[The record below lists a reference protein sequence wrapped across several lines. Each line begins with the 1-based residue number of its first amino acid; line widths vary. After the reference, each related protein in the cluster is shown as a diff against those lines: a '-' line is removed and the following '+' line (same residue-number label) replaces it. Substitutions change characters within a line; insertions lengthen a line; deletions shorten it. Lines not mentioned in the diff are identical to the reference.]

1 MRLPRSAF
9 SQQHRLLRPATVF
22 ASGLLAILVSGCA
35 TQSDYGE
42 SRYGADRI
50 AMEDDGLP
58 AQLPP
63 LRRRTMDNMDDPREP
78 FSPNYGPP
86 PQPSLPA
93 DLPPK
98 FRRKLINAVS
108 IS

>member
-1 MRLPRSAF
+1 MRLSSSKFAQ
-9 SQQHRLLRPATVF
+9 SKHLRRAGMPV
-22 ASGLLAILVSGCA
+22 GILLAVFLSGCA
-35 TQSDYGE
+35 SSSEYGE
-42 SRYGADRI
+42 YWIGGERI
-50 AMEDDGLP
+50 AMEADGLP

-63 LRRRTMDNMDDPREP
+63 PLHRKPEVDDPREP

-93 DLPPK
+93 DLPPA
-98 FRRKLINAVS
+98 FRRRLINAVS

>member
-1 MRLPRSAF
+1 MRLWLVVAQRK
-9 SQQHRLLRPATVF
+9 LLRRARMPI
-22 ASGLLAILVSGCA
+22 GILLAVFLSGCA
-35 TQSDYGE
+35 TSSEYGE
-42 SRYGADRI
+42 YWTGSERV

-63 LRRRTMDNMDDPREP
+63 PLHRKSEVDDPREP

-86 PQPSLPA
+86 PPPSLPA
-93 DLPPK
+93 DLPPA

-108 IS
+108 VS

>member
-1 MRLPRSAF
+1 MRRSLSLFAQQRRVLRHAGLP
-9 SQQHRLLRPATVF
+9 
-22 ASGLLAILVSGCA
+22 GILLAVFLSGCA
-35 TQSDYGE
+35 SSSEYDQSWYG
-42 SRYGADRI
+42 GDRV

-63 LRRRTMDNMDDPREP
+63 LHRRKPETDDPREP

-93 DLPPK
+93 DLPPA
-98 FRRKLINAVS
+98 FRRKLIDAVS

>member
-1 MRLPRSAF
+1 MRLPFYLF
-9 SQQHRLLRPATVF
+9 SHRRGLLRRAAIFPGILT
-22 ASGLLAILVSGCA
+22 AILLSGCA
-35 TQSDYGE
+35 SQSEYDGY
-42 SRYGADRI
+42 SYGADRV
-50 AMEDDGLP
+50 AMEEDGLP

-63 LRRRTMDNMDDPREP
+63 LHRRNDNIDDPREP

-93 DLPPK
+93 DLPPE
-98 FRRKLINAVS
+98 FRRELIHAVS